1 MPKTTTTINVPQ
13 TLGDAVSRASGITP
27 KTPGK
32 LGAIAPRL
40 PDMMPDPKNAQ
51 HRADLRNLVRNY
63 DELLRIGA
71 GAKTRTSD
79 RVSRKTG
86 EIIPCLLS
94 EEHKQSNLLLAQQ
107 MDRAQTAQVKSIE
120 RLLEKFPVYHY
131 FLRHVYGIG
140 PVTAA
145 RLLSEIDP
153 SKGQFAASLRR
164 FCGVACMDDGQG
176 NIVAQRK
183 RKGVKMDYN
192 QSLKTAL
199 WTVFCDIYPK
209 QSLGRRVVAK
219 EIVRDGKKV
228 KIYATDE
235 NGEVLR
241 QGGEELRASP
251 YWIRMMEYRHRMVQ
265 HDPIFAKLRGQIID
279 EDDEAS
285 ESIQTADDVTRE
297 EALAKAEEETVAQ
310 AAGVAPGAAAGPD
323 VKAERVRTQGTAQH
337 LRMRVWR
344 VGAQLFLEHL
354 YIVWRTLE
362 GLEVWP
368 GYHEAMR
375 RYAHMTHEPVE
386 NKPERLTLEEAL
398 RRVGVLDKVK
408 AAIPLP
414 PVTEADVRQAAI
426 EATVVTRKG
435 ATQEEV
441 YEKDLLAV
449 RKKMESS
456 KDKVAEKQA
465 RGRKKAAS
473 LAAEEVP
480 AGAVPSVPAAS
491 DAAPAPAKRKP
502 GRPKKVAAP
511 EASA

>member
-1 MPKTTTTINVPQ
+1 MQKITINVPQ
-13 TLGDAVSRASGITP
+13 AVNDAVSRAHGIVP
-27 KTPGK
+27 HARGK
-32 LGAIAPRL
+32 LASIAPRL

-51 HRADLRNLVRNY
+51 HRAALRNLVNNY
-63 DELLRIGA
+63 DDLLRIGA
-71 GAKTRTSD
+71 AAKTRTSD

-86 EIIPCLLS
+86 DVIPCLLS
-94 EEHKQSNLLLAQQ
+94 EEDKQANLMLAQQ
-107 MDRAQTAQVKSIE
+107 MDRNQALQVKSIE

-153 SKGQFAASLRR
+153 GKGQFAASLRR

-176 NIVAQRK
+176 NVIAQRK

-219 EIVRDGKKV
+219 EIVEAGKKRKV
-228 KIYATDE
+228 YATDE

-241 QGGEELRASP
+241 KGGEELRASP
-251 YWIRMMEYRHRMVQ
+251 YWVRMMEYRHRMLQ

-285 ESIQTADDVTRE
+285 ETVQTADDVTRE
-297 EALAKAEEETVAQ
+297 EAVAKAEEEARVE
-310 AAGVAPGAAAGPD
+310 AAGGAAHGVTGPD
-323 VKAERVRTQGTAQH
+323 VKAERVRTQGTAKH

-368 GYHEAMR
+368 GYHEATR
-375 RYAHMTHEPVE
+375 GYLHMTHEPVE
-386 NKPERLTLEEAL
+386 NKPEHLTLEEAL
-398 RRVGVLDKVK
+398 RRVGVLDKVQ
-408 AAIPLP
+408 AASPLP
-414 PVTEADVRQAAI
+414 LVTEADVRHVAI
-426 EATVVTRKG
+426 DATLVTRKG

-441 YEKDLLAV
+441 YAKDLLLV
-449 RKKMESS
+449 QKKLESS

-465 RGRKKAAS
+465 RGRKRASS

-480 AGAVPSVPAAS
+480 AGVTPSTPAEG
-491 DAAPAPAKRKP
+491 DAAPAKRKP
-502 GRPKKVAAP
+502 CRPRKVVSP